1 VNPGKNYR
9 GSIDMTAT
17 HGTHMV
23 VGDASKRNELY
34 SMLRDEVL
42 GRIKQIEV
50 SKNTILAMKSQLRE
64 KKAELGYQNHA
75 YQLLHNE
82 KESVV
87 EINKNLTNDIKDLEC

>member
-1 VNPGKNYR
+1 
-9 GSIDMTAT
+9 MTAT

-75 YQLLHNE
+75 YQLLYNE